1 MTSYLCSSFRV
12 VLLVFVAGGVDENN
26 LEIHKKDEVLD
37 LTISWNIWLDLGM
50 QPPKYITVRI
60 KSILQEALL

>member
-1 MTSYLCSSFRV
+1 
-12 VLLVFVAGGVDENN
+12 LLVFVAGGVDENN